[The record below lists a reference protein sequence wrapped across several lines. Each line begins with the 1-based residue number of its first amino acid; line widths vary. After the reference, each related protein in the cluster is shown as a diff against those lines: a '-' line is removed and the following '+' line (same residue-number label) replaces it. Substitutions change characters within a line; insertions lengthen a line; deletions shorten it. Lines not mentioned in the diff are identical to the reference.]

1 MSVDRR
7 KPWCSTSFSSV
18 VFLQDVNDHILR
30 EIIVSNSLSSKVSSI
45 FFCCFSTPLLEE
57 LVYRRFLLRSLAST
71 MKWQNAILTSAC
83 VFSISHF
90 SFENAIQLF
99 LIGSVLGAVYCWS
112 GNLASSIVTHSL
124 YNAAILVITSLI

>member
-1 MSVDRR
+1 M
-7 KPWCSTSFSSV
+7 
-18 VFLQDVNDHILR
+18 FLQDVNDHILR
-30 EIIVSNSLSSKVSSI
+30 EIIVSNSLSSKVSSV

-83 VFSISHF
+83 VFSIVHF
-90 SFENAIQLF
+90 SSENAIQLF

-112 GNLASSIVTHSL
+112 GNLASSVVTHSV
-124 YNAAILVITSLI
+124 YNIAILVITSSI